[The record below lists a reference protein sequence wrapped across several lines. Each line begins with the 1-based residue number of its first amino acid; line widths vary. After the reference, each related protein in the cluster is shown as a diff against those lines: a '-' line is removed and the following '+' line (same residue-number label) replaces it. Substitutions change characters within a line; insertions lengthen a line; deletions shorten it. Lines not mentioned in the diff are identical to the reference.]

1 MVRERIYR
9 YAPSNYQ
16 LNKKI
21 KKLQRDP
28 ELKFY
33 DRWINFGSVTTNSV
47 IAACNDVGS
56 GISQVERDGN
66 EIRCTSLEIRGYAFI
81 NNLETVV
88 QKSDLYRVPLLRML
102 VFWDRSPNN
111 DMPQL
116 IGNSTA
122 TEDDSVLDNTDGAD
136 PVFLPYN
143 RNTIDRFRVLYD
155 KTFRFPQ
162 SPYVISGGYGE
173 GKPDVNTVVPHL
185 VINKRIKL
193 SRKTRYSGPDPDY
206 SDISENGLYVAFI
219 STYDTDSGQNY
230 AVSVDILTRV
240 NFYDD

>member
-9 YAPSNYQ
+9 YAPSNYT

-21 KKLQRDP
+21 KKLQKDP

-33 DRWINFGSVTTNSV
+33 DRWINFNVTTSSV
-47 IAACNDVGS
+47 IAALNDVGS
-56 GISQVERDGN
+56 GIAQTERDGN

-81 NNLETVV
+81 NNLLTVV
-88 QKSDLYRVPLLRML
+88 QKSDLYRVPLLRMI
-102 VFWDRSPNN
+102 VFWDSSPNN
-111 DMPQL
+111 DMPQV

-122 TEDDSVLDNTDGAD
+122 TEDDSLLDNTNNID

-143 RNTIDRFRVLYD
+143 RNTNGRFRILYD
-155 KTFRFPQ
+155 KTYRFPQ
-162 SPYVISGGYGE
+162 STYVMSRGYDD
-173 GKPDVNTVVPHL
+173 PNPVVNTVVPHI
-185 VINKRIKL
+185 VINKKIKL
-193 SRKTRYSGPDPDY
+193 SRKTRYTGPDPDY

-219 STYDTDSGQNY
+219 STYDTASGANY
-230 AVSVDILTRV
+230 YISADIMTRV